1 MPRESLP
8 LVREGGFKE
17 AEKLFILAY
26 EGEKTE
32 PYYFN
37 GLRGSDLFN
46 DSGIIE
52 IISLVRSNRSGTDPF
67 SVKSLLK
74 AAKSTF
80 RFKSTD
86 EFWLVVDRDHWET
99 KHKHSFD
106 QIISEC
112 EIEGNFFM
120 ALSNP
125 CFEIWIILHFV
136 DPSSWTNEQMAM
148 IYENQKSGGKNY
160 LSKYISTVLGK
171 GYSKTPPILDMLPFT
186 QLAIDRA
193 KMIDKFDKYPKEVGT
208 HIYKLV
214 EKLIK

>member
-1 MPRESLP
+1 MPRESIP

-37 GLRGSDLFN
+37 GLRGSDIFN

-52 IISLVRSNRSGTDPF
+52 IISLEREKRSGTDPI

-74 AAKSTF
+74 TAKSSF
-80 RFKSTD
+80 RFKSSD
-86 EFWLVVDRDHWET
+86 EFWLVIDRDHWET
-99 KHKHSFD
+99 IHKHSFD
-106 QIISEC
+106 DIVSDC
-112 EIEGNFFM
+112 ENEGNFFM

-125 CFEIWIILHFV
+125 CFELWILLHFV
-136 DPSSWTNEQMAM
+136 DPSTWDDEQITL
-148 IYENQKSGGKNY
+148 IYENKKTDGKNY
-160 LSKYISTVLGK
+160 LSQDISKVLGS
-171 GYSKTPPILDMLPFT
+171 GYGKVPPVSEMLPFT
-186 QLAIDRA
+186 KLAIERA
-193 KMIDKFDKYPKEVGT
+193 KTIDKPGKYPKEVGT
-208 HIYKLV
+208 HVYRLV